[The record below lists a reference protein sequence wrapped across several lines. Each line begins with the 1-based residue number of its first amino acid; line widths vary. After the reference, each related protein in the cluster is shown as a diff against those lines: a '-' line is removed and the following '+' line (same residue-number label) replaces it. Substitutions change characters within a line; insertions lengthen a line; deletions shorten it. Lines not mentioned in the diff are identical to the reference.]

1 MADNVAITAGAGTT
15 IATDDASG
23 VHFQKVKLIDGTA
36 DSSAAIPG
44 DATNG
49 LFVNARGPAA
59 HDAAAAGNPL
69 LLGAEALSAER
80 AAVATTDVTK
90 LVADLVG
97 KLIVL
102 PYANPEN
109 MVSGTTAVVT
119 DTTRTS
125 IIAAQGAGVRL
136 YITSLI
142 VTNGDATVGTFVKI
156 EDDTTV
162 ILQGYAAAAGGGFAL
177 TFPTPLRLT
186 ANKALQF
193 ECVTTSAEV
202 TVTAVGYKGV

>member
-15 IATDDASG
+15 VATDEVSA
-23 VHFQKVKLIDGTA
+23 VHFQKVKLVDGTA

-102 PYANPEN
+102 PFSIPELF
-109 MVSGTTAVVT
+109 VKGKTAAIT
-119 DTTRTS
+119 DTTRTAV
-125 IIAAQGAGVRL
+125 IAAQGAGVKL
-136 YITSLI
+136 YITHI
-142 VTNGDATVGTFVKI
+142 AVTNSHATVGTYVKI
-156 EDDTTV
+156 EDGTTE
-162 ILQGYAAAAGGGFAL
+162 IYGGYAAAVGGGFSYTL
-177 TFPTPLRLT
+177 PVPLMIT
-186 ANKALQF
+186 ANTALN
-193 ECVTTSAEV
+193 VTCGTTGANVYACAS
-202 TVTAVGYKGV
+202 GYKGV